1 MMYLLPSSHT
11 ARFPLH
17 ILFLRQTRVDEPKS
31 LNPDWHRNRTVAP
44 TVNLLPMRR
53 PFLGNQGN
61 GQTMAKNYKTSYKE
75 FANGQY
81 MYFSIS
87 SCFWPSPYRTI
98 KVLKALSRIAP
109 WICSKNICNGTFA
122 EAWMTTL
129 NGDPI
134 SFRDVKQRPQVD
146 LLWQPST
153 MFSEESFLST
163 FK

>member
-61 GQTMAKNYKTSYKE
+61 GQTMAKNYKTSYKNSPTDSTCIFQLVLIFDRHPTE
-75 FANGQY
+75 
-81 MYFSIS
+81 
-87 SCFWPSPYRTI
+87 PS
-98 KVLKALSRIAP
+98 KVLKALSKIAP
-109 WICSKNICNGTFA
+109 WICSKNICNATFA

-129 NGDPI
+129 NGDPV